1 MKRYYVHTNFM
12 IFTFKHL
19 TLNNLINCYHN
30 SATCLLNEHNCM
42 NHILII
48 ILPSLT
54 SRPETAMR
62 TILLIGGFTPNRL
75 FKSLA

>member
-1 MKRYYVHTNFM
+1 MKRYLHTYFM

-19 TLNNLINCYHN
+19 TQNLIN

-48 ILPSLT
+48 ILPSLP
-54 SRPETAMR
+54 SRPDTAMR